1 MGLAQPQVDGD
12 GEALGAA
19 QAGNEGLGRPGTAA
33 RNCHMGRVDALE
45 ERGDLLARRVE
56 YTNRVVEGEQGF

>member
-1 MGLAQPQVDGD
+1 
-12 GEALGAA
+12 
-19 QAGNEGLGRPGTAA
+19 
-33 RNCHMGRVDALE
+33 MGRVDALE